1 MEDLK
6 KAVLKAKE
14 QGNTALVQRLQ
25 QELDEL
31 EKIRQNLNWEKLIR
45 ELEDVKEVNTALFGI
60 IVRLNDKINR
70 LINLSTNHD
79 MKAKNEPID
88 DAFLDIAVYAVMAM
102 IVKQNKW
109 GK

>member
-31 EKIRQNLNWEKLIR
+31 EKIRQNLNWDKLIR
-45 ELEDVKEVNTALFGI
+45 ELEDVEDTEDFPDESEN
-60 IVRLNDKINR
+60 
-70 LINLSTNHD
+70 
-79 MKAKNEPID
+79 
-88 DAFLDIAVYAVMAM
+88 
-102 IVKQNKW
+102 
-109 GK
+109 

>member
-31 EKIRQNLNWEKLIR
+31 EKIRQNLNWDKLIR
-45 ELEDVKEVNTALFGI
+45 ELENVKDAEDFP
-60 IVRLNDKINR
+60 D
-70 LINLSTNHD
+70 
-79 MKAKNEPID
+79 EPE
-88 DAFLDIAVYAVMAM
+88 
-102 IVKQNKW
+102 N
-109 GK
+109 